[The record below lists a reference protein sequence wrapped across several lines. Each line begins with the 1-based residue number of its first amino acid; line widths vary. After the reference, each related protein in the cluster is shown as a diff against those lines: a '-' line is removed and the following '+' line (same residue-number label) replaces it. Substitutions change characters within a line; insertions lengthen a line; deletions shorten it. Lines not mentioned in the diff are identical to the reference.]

1 MEDVARE
8 AMLGQVR
15 KGLETTVK
23 TEAKRDILSS
33 LLWEVAPFGGLDN
46 NQKVGKRRTK
56 ASENTWCGLLAI
68 WKNPAISCYHTP
80 A

>member
-8 AMLGQVR
+8 AVLGQVR

-23 TEAKRDILSS
+23 TEAKRDYHHFSGK
-33 LLWEVAPFGGLDN
+33 LLPLEVLIIT
-46 NQKVGKRRTK
+46 KKLERERTK

>member
-8 AMLGQVR
+8 AVLGQVR

-33 LLWEVAPFGGLDN
+33 LLWEIAPFGGLDN
-46 NQKVGKRRTK
+46 TQKVGKR
-56 ASENTWCGLLAI
+56 
-68 WKNPAISCYHTP
+68 KNKGF
-80 A
+80 

>member
-8 AMLGQVR
+8 TLLGQVR

-33 LLWEVAPFGGLDN
+33 LLREVAPFGGLDN
-46 NQKVGKRRTK
+46 NQKVGKR
-56 ASENTWCGLLAI
+56 
-68 WKNPAISCYHTP
+68 KNKGF
-80 A
+80 